1 MHLCTMEEPVVFT
14 LKNGIRVIHQPLNR
28 DVAHCGLM
36 IGSGSRD
43 ELINEHGLAHFL
55 EHCFFKGTA
64 KRKTHHI
71 LSRLDSVGGELN
83 AFTAKEETWIH
94 ASYLKE
100 HYERAIELVSDIA
113 FNATFPAH
121 EIEKEKEVIVDEI
134 NSYKDSPAD
143 MIFEEFDE
151 IIFGQHPMGRSI
163 LGTEQSLASFKS
175 SHLSAFRKR
184 TFTPQ
189 NMIFSSAG
197 NIGVEKLKALLE
209 KYVGEQKLAKDNPRQ
224 KIKFKYKPEHRTVVR
239 DIHQVHYIMG
249 TQAYDFDN
257 KKRPAL
263 YLINNL
269 LGGPAMNSR
278 LNMNIRE
285 KHGIAYSIDSNY
297 APFSDTGVF
306 SIYLG
311 TEKENLNK
319 SIDLIWKELRK
330 LSDAPLSSRQLH
342 DTKKQMIGQ
351 IALAQD
357 SGSALMFNNAKS
369 LMMFNHIEPMSDV
382 YRKIEA
388 LTAKEL
394 MDVAAEIFD
403 TKKMSS
409 IVYTHK

>member
-1 MHLCTMEEPVVFT
+1 MEEPTVFT
-14 LKNGIRVIHQPLNR
+14 LANGIRVIHQHLNR

-43 ELINEHGLAHFL
+43 EMPNEHGLAHFL
-55 EHCFFKGTA
+55 EHCFFKGTK

-100 HYERAIELVSDIA
+100 HYERSIELLADIA
-113 FNATFPAH
+113 FHATFPAH
-121 EIEKEKEVIVDEI
+121 EIQKEKEVIVDEI

-151 IIFGQHPMGRSI
+151 IIFGSDAMGRSI
-163 LGTEQSLASFKS
+163 LGTEKSLASFKTA
-175 SHLSAFRKR
+175 HLSAFRKR

-197 NIGVEKLKALLE
+197 NISVTKLKDLLE
-209 KYVGEQKLAKDNPRQ
+209 KHIGSQKLAKDNPRS
-224 KIKFKYKPEHRTVVR
+224 KAKYKYKPQNRTVIR

-249 TQAYDFDN
+249 TLAYDFDN

-319 SIDLIWKELRK
+319 SIDLIWKELKK
-330 LSDAPLSSRQLH
+330 LKDAPLSSRQMH

-351 IALAQD
+351 IAIAQD

-369 LMMFNHIEPMSDV
+369 LMMFNHIEPMTEV
-382 YRKIEA
+382 YKKIETLQA
-388 LTAKEL
+388 NEL
-394 MDVAAEIFD
+394 LDVANEIFD
-403 TKKMSS
+403 PNRMSS

>member
-1 MHLCTMEEPVVFT
+1 MEEPIVFT
-14 LKNGIRVIHQPLNR
+14 LKNGIRVIHQHLNR
-28 DVAHCGLM
+28 EVAHCGLM

-43 ELINEHGLAHFL
+43 EMPNEHGLAHFL
-55 EHCFFKGTA
+55 EHCFFKGTK

-100 HYERAIELVSDIA
+100 HFERSIELLADIA
-113 FNATFPAH
+113 FQATFPAN

-151 IIFGQHPMGRSI
+151 IIFGTDAMGRSI
-163 LGTEQSLASFKS
+163 LGTEKSLASFKT

-197 NIGVEKLKALLE
+197 NISLGKLKDLLE
-209 KYVGEQKLAKDNPRQ
+209 KYIGSHKLAKDIPRV
-224 KIKFKYKPEHRTVVR
+224 KVKYKYKPQNRTVVR
-239 DIHQVHYIMG
+239 DIHQVHYMMG
-249 TQAYDFDN
+249 TLAYDFDN

-319 SIDLIWKELRK
+319 SIDLIWKELKK
-330 LSDAPLSSRQLH
+330 LKDAPLSTRQLH

-351 IALAQD
+351 IAIAQD

-369 LMMFNHIEPMSDV
+369 LMMFNHIEPMTEV
-382 YRKIEA
+382 YKKIETLQA
-388 LTAKEL
+388 SEL
-394 MDVAAEIFD
+394 LDVANEMFD
-403 TKKMSS
+403 LNRMSS